1 MKSIITE
8 KEYLQR
14 KVDASAFYPEDKPYL
29 DLANSMLSVWNSSGL
44 FSTISEELRKET
56 VLCLTGY
63 MLDICADM
71 GLWRGFTSQCT
82 RWYGQPVPFYEA
94 GEDYVEF
101 ELNLIDV
108 RFLLWYSLSMANM
121 ENPAWLYPYH
131 PEIEALAT
139 LLHEEMEKVYDD
151 IPMPEGMIHTNELD
165 MYDPEDAEAIA
176 TLGRWL
182 YWSSYLL
189 VPAFKSNMYA
199 IFAET
204 GNGTDKASL
213 VKTME
218 EAQMQTPTGPLALYL
233 REWVWLVVTGK
244 LPKPQQPERTEQHP
258 YFEGFKQANNGSRIA
273 FFKSYIMMNRFL
285 GRALGWDPKG
295 DNLPD
300 IKKSYDFTLLVNKT
314 KGMLIARDVA
324 RIICHEGNKYYD
336 EQLAREQAFTL
347 LSVRGRCPIDL
358 TTFCLTHSCLPD
370 LRWPGHEE
378 EDGEQP
384 EVKAIIKVADLLA
397 RLFLLQYYRAV

>member
-1 MKSIITE
+1 MNSKITE

-14 KVDASAFYPEDKPYL
+14 KVDAMTFYPSDVAYL
-29 DLANSMLSVWNSSGL
+29 EMANSMLSAWDATTL
-44 FSTISEELRKET
+44 FSSVSEELRKET

-71 GLWRGFTSQCT
+71 GLWRGFSAQCT
-82 RWYGQPVPFYEA
+82 RWYGQPVPLFTA
-94 GEDYVEF
+94 DDDYIEF
-101 ELNLIDV
+101 ELNKIDV
-108 RFLLWYSLSMANM
+108 RFLLWYSLSMANI
-121 ENPAWLYPYH
+121 ENPTWLYPYH
-131 PEIEALAT
+131 PDIEALAS
-139 LLHEEMEKVYDD
+139 LLHAEMEKVYDEL
-151 IPMPEGMIHTNELD
+151 PAPEGMINTNELD
-165 MYDPEDAEAIA
+165 LYDPEDADSIT

-204 GNGTDKASL
+204 GNGADRTAL
-213 VKTME
+213 VKAME

-233 REWVWLVVTGK
+233 REWVWLVLTGK
-244 LPKPQQPERTEQHP
+244 LPKPLQPEHTETHP

-273 FFKSYIMMNRFL
+273 FFKSYAMMNRFL
-285 GRALGWDPKG
+285 GRALGWNPKA

-300 IKKSYDFTLLVNKT
+300 IKRSNDFTLLVNKT

-324 RIICHEGNKYYD
+324 RLICYEGNKYYNA
-336 EQLAREQAFTL
+336 EVAREQAFSL
-347 LSVRGRCPIDL
+347 LCERGRCPIDL
-358 TTFCLTHSCLPD
+358 TTFCLTHASLPD
-370 LRWPGHEE
+370 IRWPGHEE
-378 EDGEQP
+378 ENPKQP
-384 EVKAIIKVADLLA
+384 EVKEIIGMADFLA